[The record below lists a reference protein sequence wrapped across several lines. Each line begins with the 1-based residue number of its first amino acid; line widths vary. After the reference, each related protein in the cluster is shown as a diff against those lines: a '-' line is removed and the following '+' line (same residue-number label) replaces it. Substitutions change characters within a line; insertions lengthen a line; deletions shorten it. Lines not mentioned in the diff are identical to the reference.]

1 MSTIWS
7 QDRKIWYADKKYSN
21 EIKAYYVTHLIGC
34 LTLCCLR
41 EAKLYSVFSSFSSVV
56 LFCLVSLHHWA
67 HFNNFHLGR
76 SFILVCAFKGLS
88 SKMSLFQ
95 EQGKALIS
103 CFQEN
108 ILPFELISAVI
119 SFQLLNIPFV

>member
-1 MSTIWS
+1 
-7 QDRKIWYADKKYSN
+7 
-21 EIKAYYVTHLIGC
+21 
-34 LTLCCLR
+34 
-41 EAKLYSVFSSFSSVV
+41 
-56 LFCLVSLHHWA
+56 
-67 HFNNFHLGR
+67 
-76 SFILVCAFKGLS
+76 
-88 SKMSLFQ
+88 MSLFQ